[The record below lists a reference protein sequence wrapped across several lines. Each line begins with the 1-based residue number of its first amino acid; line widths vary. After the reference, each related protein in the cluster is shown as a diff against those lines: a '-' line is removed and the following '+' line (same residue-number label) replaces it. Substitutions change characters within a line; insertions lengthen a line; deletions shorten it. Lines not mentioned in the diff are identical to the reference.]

1 MSEIITERGD
11 PRDRISNQRGGTVGD
26 NWRDHYDSW
35 KLAPGN
41 TQHGSVE
48 LDEDGEPIDQDELD
62 AQAEAAAEQRAEQ
75 AREDAMFDR
84 EDWGE

>member
-1 MSEIITERGD
+1 MSER
-11 PRDRISNQRGGTVGD
+11 
-26 NWRDHYDSW
+26 WRDHYDSW
-35 KLAPGN
+35 KLDVEVDTDYA
-41 TQHGSVE
+41 SME
-48 LDEDGEPIDQDELD
+48 LDEDGEPIDRDELD